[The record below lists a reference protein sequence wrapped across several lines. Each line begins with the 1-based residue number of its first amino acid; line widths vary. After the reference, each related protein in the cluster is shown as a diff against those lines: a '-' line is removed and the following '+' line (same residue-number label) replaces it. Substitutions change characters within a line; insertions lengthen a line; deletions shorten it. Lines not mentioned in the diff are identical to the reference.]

1 MLESHLVAADLSFN
15 LSGLFFKVWLSSLRF
30 LDVCAWNK
38 FMKKGLNIGIAIAL
52 SLICGSLEHALYL
65 HV

>member
-15 LSGLFFKVWLSSLRF
+15 LSGLFFKVWVSSLRF

-38 FMKKGLNIGIAIAL
+38 FMEKGLKYRNCHC
-52 SLICGSLEHALYL
+52 LILN
-65 HV
+65 